1 MTRRL
6 RLFPVVLLALSAGCT
21 PTSGESARSDDAAG
35 PVAVGDPDNI
45 ADNAAANA
53 TMVADLPANNG
64 VADAASAAPAVDTS
78 LTDQGDAELL
88 AVARDAASRPGPLDL
103 PPSNAATDAAP
114 FPDEVTSFM
123 VDRDGCD
130 HFRGEEPYDAE
141 RRAFLQENITE
152 LCTGTDAR
160 LAQLRRRYADDPDV
174 IAALGNYEDR
184 IESPATP

>member
-21 PTSGESARSDDAAG
+21 PTSGESARSDDSTE
-35 PVAVGDPDNI
+35 PVAVGDPDFV

-53 TMVADLPANNG
+53 TGVADLPANNS
-64 VADAASAAPAVDTS
+64 VDYSPSATPAVDSS
-78 LTDQGDAELL
+78 LTDQDDAELL
-88 AVARDAASRPGPLDL
+88 AAARDASARPGLLDL
-103 PPSNAATDAAP
+103 PPSDAAADAPP

-130 HFRGEEPYDAE
+130 HFRGEEPYDTE